1 MRDDD
6 PEREHCEASL
16 KFLRNAWYRRSTTP
30 SVFSS
35 NNIDGIAR
43 LCARSGLSR
52 NLMKKIILFA
62 IFVFFTLP
70 FAEAQRLPEIAV
82 PENYKLTFTPDL
94 EKAAF
99 EGSETITVRV
109 LKTTSAI
116 TLNAVDIDF
125 HEVTISSAG
134 VTQKATVT
142 PEKDREMVVLAVG
155 KPLAAGAATIRIT
168 YSGILN
174 DEMRGFYIGKDD
186 QGRKYAATQ
195 FEATDARRAFPSFD
209 EPAYKA
215 TFDITA
221 VADKGQVAISNSK
234 VSSDAPGP
242 GEKHTVKFA
251 PTPKMSSYLAA
262 LVVGNFEY
270 IEGQA
275 DGIPIRVY
283 STPGKK
289 ELNQFAL
296 ESAEHVLSYYDKYF
310 AVKYPYGK
318 LDLIGLPDF
327 SAGAME
333 NTACITFREVLL
345 QIDAKSGSVSLKKE
359 IASVIAH
366 EMAHQWF
373 GDLVTMEWWNDIWLN
388 EGFATW
394 MSSKPLK
401 QWKPEWQFDLDDV
414 SDANQTMDTDSLAST
429 RPIEQPADTPAQ
441 IQELFDGIAYG
452 KAAAVLRMIEA
463 YVGEQMFRDGVNAY
477 IKQHQY
483 ANATAADFW
492 NAQTRTSKKPVDEIM
507 STFVKQP
514 GVPIVDVKSQ
524 CSGSVASVTMDQHR
538 YYHDREKFEAPKNE
552 IWRVPLCMKP
562 SENAQECELL
572 RTQHGTGALPRCSTW
587 VLGNADAKG
596 YYRVG
601 YQPDT
606 VKALAIIAETKL
618 SAAERIELES
628 DVWASVRVGREP
640 VGDFLG
646 LAQSLQ
652 NDRNRAVMQ
661 DLLSRLNYI
670 GRYLVTD
677 ADRDSYRVWLRQYL
691 TPIMDAVGWEPK
703 PGDSDEEK
711 ALRSQLLMALGR
723 DASDPKALQEAR
735 RLADEALQ
743 NPALVDHDLVFSALS
758 VAASNGNRA
767 LYDELIAA
775 LKNAKSPEV
784 HYMYL
789 RALSQFND
797 PSLLDQTLNYA
808 VSPNVRSQNAV
819 RMIAEVMD
827 NPAGGKLAWDFV
839 QSHWDQVQKAGGP
852 FASAEIIGA
861 SHAFCSSQMGDEVKS
876 FYAAHKIEAAERIY
890 RQSIERINDCAELKA
905 QQEPQLAS
913 WLGEHGSSAG
923 GQ

>member
-1 MRDDD
+1 M
-6 PEREHCEASL
+6 
-16 KFLRNAWYRRSTTP
+16 N
-30 SVFSS
+30 
-35 NNIDGIAR
+35 
-43 LCARSGLSR
+43 
-52 NLMKKIILFA
+52 KIILFA
-62 IFVFFTLP
+62 TFVLFTLP
-70 FAEAQRLPEIAV
+70 FAAAQRLPEVAV

-94 EKAAF
+94 EKATI

-125 HEVTISSAG
+125 HDVTISSGG

-142 PEKDREMVVLAVG
+142 PEKDKEMVVLAVG
-155 KPLAAGAATIRIT
+155 KPLAAGVATIRIT

-221 VADKGQVAISNSK
+221 IADKGQVAISNSK
-234 VSSDAPGP
+234 VSSDTPGP
-242 GEKHTVKFA
+242 GEKHTVKFT

-289 ELNQFAL
+289 ELGQFAL

-414 SDANQTMDTDSLAST
+414 SDANRTMEIDSLAST
-429 RPIEQPADTPAQ
+429 RPIEQAADTPAQ
-441 IQELFDGIAYG
+441 IQELFDGIAYD

-463 YVGEQMFRDGVNAY
+463 YLGEQTFRDGVNAY
-477 IKQHQY
+477 IKQHEY
-483 ANATAADFW
+483 ANANAADFW
-492 NAQTRTSKKPVDEIM
+492 NAQTQTSRKPVDEIM

-514 GVPIVDVKSQ
+514 GVPIIDVKSQ

-538 YYHDREKFEAPKNE
+538 YYFDREKFEAPNDE
-552 IWRVPLCMKP
+552 IWQAPLCMESP
-562 SENAQECELL
+562 ENAQKCELL
-572 RTQHGTGALPRCSTW
+572 SKRQGTAALPGCSRW
-587 VLGNADAKG
+587 VLGNAGAKG

-606 VKALAIIAETKL
+606 VKALATVAETKL

-640 VGDFLG
+640 VGDFLA
-646 LAQSLQ
+646 LAQGLQ
-652 NDRNRAVMQ
+652 NDRNRAVMH

-677 ADRDSYRVWLRQYL
+677 TDRDSYRAWLRQYL
-691 TPIMDAVGWEPK
+691 TPIMEAVGWEPN
-703 PGDSDEEK
+703 PGESDEYK
-711 ALRSQLLMALGR
+711 ALRSDLLTALGY
-723 DASDPKALQEAR
+723 DARDPKATAEAR
-735 RLADEALQ
+735 KIANEALQ
-743 NPALVDHDLVFSALS
+743 NPASVDRDLAFSALS
-758 VAASNGNRA
+758 VAAGNGDQA
-767 LYDELIAA
+767 FYDKVVGA
-775 LKNAKSPEV
+775 LKNAKSPEE

-789 RALSQFND
+789 RTLSQFTDSN
-797 PSLLDQTLNYA
+797 LLEQTLNYA
-808 VSPNVRSQNAV
+808 VSPEVRSQNAV
-819 RMIAEVMD
+819 RVVAQVMS
-827 NPAGGKLAWDFV
+827 NPAGEKLAWDFV
-839 QSHWDQVQKAGGP
+839 QSRWNEVQKAGGP
-852 FASAEIIGA
+852 FASAEIISA
-861 SHAFCSSQMGDEVKS
+861 THSFCSAHMRDEVKS
-876 FYAAHKIEAAERIY
+876 FYVAHKIDAAERTY
-890 RQSIERINDCAELKA
+890 RQSIERINGCAELKA